1 MILTISIDELLLSAD
16 EDHSDGVGEK
26 VKLKDKNEA
35 QALTLSLFMTMKN
48 QLGANMAKAI
58 IFKCALQA
66 GIPLSQAGIPLSQAA
81 KRDSASVVDS
91 VDIQMLHEKIVSFTN
106 TTMDFIIMQIP
117 NRNTESILKNCR
129 VIHQKIKKFDATK
142 SASQVTVFASFI
154 KM

>member
-35 QALTLSLFMTMKN
+35 QALTLSLFMTMKK

-58 IFKCALQA
+58 IFKCAL
-66 GIPLSQAGIPLSQAA
+66 QAGIPLSQAA

-91 VDIQMLHEKIVSFTN
+91 VDIQMLHEKNVSFTN

-117 NRNTESILKNCR
+117 NHNTESILENCKA
-129 VIHQKIKKFDATK
+129 IHQKIKKFDATK
-142 SASQVTVFASFI
+142 SASQVAVFASFI